1 MFLLSSALNISSCWN
16 MFLIYIGTICW
27 EENTTHGSLPWLT
40 VDLDRAPRNLDNVG
54 RHRQPESHPLAVLL
68 GRKEGLKDQ
77 TEVFWQNT
85 ATSICDA
92 E

>member
-1 MFLLSSALNISSCWN
+1 M
-16 MFLIYIGTICW
+16 
-27 EENTTHGSLPWLT
+27 
-40 VDLDRAPRNLDNVG
+40 
-54 RHRQPESHPLAVLL
+54 LL

-92 E
+92 DTESTWLAGGFEQQRPTLRHGVLGIFDEVQQYLFQLVERHADGWQIFG